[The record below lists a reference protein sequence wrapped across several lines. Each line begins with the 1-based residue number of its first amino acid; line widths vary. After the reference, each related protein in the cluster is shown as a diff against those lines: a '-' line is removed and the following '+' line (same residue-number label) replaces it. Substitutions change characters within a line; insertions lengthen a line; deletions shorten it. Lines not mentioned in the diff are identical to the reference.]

1 MIAMRETT
9 DRLLQAEGWDVPHA
23 FAAITETVWW
33 VTMVDATLVRYRPDA
48 YGSVL
53 ASFGERRASI
63 EATFSGLR
71 FVRNRMGYLADHC
84 DFIRPE
90 VTDAD
95 LAKGRVAEWT
105 WRPVRK
111 PGLASL
117 PVRGQEW
124 ELARFRDYRSDLAG
138 HTIEDTFSR
147 AVPFLMSAAGTSV
160 SRA

>member
-1 MIAMRETT
+1 MRETT
-9 DRLLQAEGWDVPHA
+9 DRLLGAEGWDVPHA
-23 FAAITETVWW
+23 FAVITEAVWW
-33 VTMVDATLVRYRPDA
+33 VTMVDATLVRYRPET

-53 ASFGERRASI
+53 ASCGDCRATM

-84 DFIRPE
+84 AFIRPE
-90 VTDAD
+90 TTRAG

-105 WRPVRK
+105 WRAVRK

-117 PVRGQEW
+117 PARGQEW

-147 AVPFLMSAAGTSV
+147 AVPFLMSAAGTTV

>member
-1 MIAMRETT
+1 MRETT
-9 DRLLQAEGWDVPHA
+9 DRLLQAEGWDIPHS
-23 FAAITETVWW
+23 FAVITEAVWW

-48 YGSVL
+48 YGLVL
-53 ASFGERRASI
+53 AGLGECRATI

-71 FVRNRMGYLADHC
+71 FVRNRMGYQADHG
-84 DFIRPE
+84 DFVRPLITE
-90 VTDAD
+90 AGT
-95 LAKGRVAEWT
+95 AKGRVAEWT

-138 HTIEDTFSR
+138 HTIEDTFGR
-147 AVPFLMSAAGTSV
+147 AVPFLMSAAGTTV
-160 SRA
+160 TRA